1 LFKLSELFVSI
12 KAKDDELKKQLGG
25 VKDQLT
31 STAKAV
37 SSSVTETTSN
47 AVRGM
52 TSGLGAAGVALGTA
66 IGGGVVGIV
75 TKMAEVVTNF
85 IKETIQGSEELTGSW
100 NELTATFSEII
111 TSITGTAG
119 TVKEQLSGMFA
130 PAIKGG
136 LEFVTHYLGVLKGI
150 VELAKPYIEAAK
162 EGLTSIV
169 AKAQPYFDAFQA
181 GVTVVFFKIGIA
193 NQSGVAYFYKIKT
206 AVMGMAGPVIAQL
219 QKIPGYISAAF
230 GSSQVQT
237 VAAWGVAV
245 KEWVI
250 DKVELAGV
258 FIRNWPDFFEIAAI
272 EINQQINN
280 IGAVLN
286 TIPENAQIVGN
297 YLAKNWKELIIDAI
311 SAVEQGFINLGE
323 NIGNLAISI
332 RDFFQG
338 KGWHFDFKPLLE
350 GFKATADQLPELAK
364 PKFQDVSSQAIKEIN
379 DKIAQ
384 QELNRK
390 PFKLDVQEKK
400 KVAEEVAAKQSEGF
414 KSRTLG
420 VADVR
425 ADIISGILNKD
436 KDDVPKAQLKTQERI
451 AKAAEDTATEVKKPA
466 KARFG

>member
-1 LFKLSELFVSI
+1 LFKLSDLFVSI
-12 KAKDDELKKQLGG
+12 KAKDDELKKQLCG

-37 SSSVTETTSN
+37 STSVTDTTSS

-52 TSGLGAAGVALGTA
+52 AGGLSAAGVALGTA

-75 TKMAEVVTNF
+75 TKLAETVVDFVKDTV
-85 IKETIQGSEELTGSW
+85 QGSEELTAAWG
-100 NELTATFSEII
+100 ELTGTFSEVIGV
-111 TSITGTAG
+111 ITGTAG
-119 TVKEQLSGMFA
+119 SVKEQLSGMFA
-130 PAIKGG
+130 PAIKSGI
-136 LEFVTHYLGVLKGI
+136 EFASYYVRALKGL
-150 VELAKPYIEAAK
+150 VELAKPYIDAAK

-169 AKAQPYFDAFQA
+169 SKAQPYFDAFQA
-181 GVTVVFFKIGIA
+181 GVTVVFSNVGIA
-193 NQSGVAYFYKIKT
+193 IQSGVAYFEKIKT
-206 AVMGMAGPVIAQL
+206 AVTGMAGPVIAQL
-219 QKIPGYISAAF
+219 QKIPGYIQAAF

-237 VAAWGVAV
+237 VAAWGAAI

-272 EINQQINN
+272 QINQEINN

-286 TIPENAQIVGN
+286 TIPENAQIVGQ

-311 SAVEQGFINLGE
+311 SAVAQGFMNLGE
-323 NIGNLAISI
+323 NIGNLAIAI

-350 GFKATADQLPELAK
+350 GFKATADKLPELAK

-379 DKIAQ
+379 DRIAQ

-390 PFKLDVQEKK
+390 PFKLEVQEKK
-400 KVAEEVAAKQSEGF
+400 KVAEEVAAKQSDAF

-420 VADVR
+420 VADIR
-425 ADIISGILNKD
+425 ADIISGIFSKD

-451 AKAAEDTATEVKKPA
+451 AKASEETAAEVKKPRAA
-466 KARFG
+466 KFG